1 MKQSNQLEDKQE
13 PKDGNKKPKD
23 DTFHPKVTVLQ
34 IQPHVHIHFAYFLS
48 NATNGKW
55 FMLNLWILRIHT

>member
-48 NATNGKW
+48 NATNGK
-55 FMLNLWILRIHT
+55 